1 MSGTNFRN
9 FPPLFDFFSSTL
21 QFPHS
26 TEVKSKQTRH
36 AKVPACSIVL
46 IVLRFGLLVFV
57 GSVHSAR
64 MLTRP
69 IDRRPGRPHQNGARS
84 GRGCRGEGAHCGAC
98 QAQAW
103 ARRGLAVPGEE
114 HCAAP
119 DTSKRSSFRVLRMQT
134 WWVIFKSLETWMRSD
149 FFWEV
154 IFKSLET
161 WVRSVFFHES
171 FSWETWMRSDFYHKS
186 SQVSRD
192 LDEAWHPV
200 FGFLKSKGFRK
211 LKKRTWQEGQVFSR
225 LGFVVVVV

>member
-1 MSGTNFRN
+1 MNSTNLSPLALLTSSLTADAGLYRGSWKLNSVSQQHQTPCRRLCSMSGTNFRN

-26 TEVKSKQTRH
+26 TQVKSKQTRH

-98 QAQAW
+98 QAQA
-103 ARRGLAVPGEE
+103 
-114 HCAAP
+114 
-119 DTSKRSSFRVLRMQT
+119 
-134 WWVIFKSLETWMRSD
+134 
-149 FFWEV
+149 
-154 IFKSLET
+154 
-161 WVRSVFFHES
+161 
-171 FSWETWMRSDFYHKS
+171 
-186 SQVSRD
+186 
-192 LDEAWHPV
+192 
-200 FGFLKSKGFRK
+200 
-211 LKKRTWQEGQVFSR
+211 
-225 LGFVVVVV
+225 